1 MGGIRPAFGHC
12 DCLLAPVHAL
22 GLPVDRRVKT
32 LPRPHRSPLCARAGQ
47 SPNIQRLHS
56 RCSGRD
62 DAAMPVPTR
71 PQKIALADMRAA
83 GVRGL
88 LIYCSDYHCS
98 HWTAISGDQWPDDV
112 RLSDLETRF
121 TFQARGRRGA
131 DARPHLQS
139 ADAYA

>member
-1 MGGIRPAFGHC
+1 MPCTRVICCAVRGFLWAALGPPLDIG

-22 GLPVDRRVKT
+22 GLPEDRRVKT

-71 PQKIALADMRAA
+71 PQKITLAEMRAA
-83 GVRGL
+83 NVRGL

-98 HWTAISGDQWPDDV
+98 HRTAISGDPWPDDV
-112 RLSDLETRF
+112 RLSDLE
-121 TFQARGRRGA
+121 
-131 DARPHLQS
+131 P
-139 ADAYA
+139 